1 MVEVICIDDKNKPGQ
16 IPAKYWIKEG
26 EKVHITLV
34 TFHPLQEGGIQGCE
48 IYEKPLPIEECA
60 PYNFWKLSR
69 FGITP
74 NNLEALVVLIKQST
88 ELNDVDVRQLIEET
102 ELQTLEV

>member
-1 MVEVICIDDKNKPGQ
+1 MVQVICIDDKNKPES
-16 IPAKYWIKEG
+16 IPEKYWIKEG

-48 IYEKPLPIEECA
+48 LYEKPLPIEYCH

-69 FGITP
+69 FGITGE
-74 NNLEALVVLIKQST
+74 NLEALIELIKLST
-88 ELNDVDVRQLIEET
+88 ELNDVDVKKLIDES
-102 ELQTLEV
+102 ELVSI

>member
-1 MVEVICIDDKNKPGQ
+1 MVEVICIDDKNKPEE
-16 IPAKYWIKEG
+16 IPARFWIKEG

-34 TFHPLQEGGIQGCE
+34 TFHPLQDGGIQGCE
-48 IYEKPLPIEECA
+48 LYEKPLPLEHCA

-74 NNLEALVVLIKQST
+74 DNLEALIELIKHST
-88 ELNDVDVRQLIEET
+88 ELNEVDIRHLIEET
-102 ELQTLEV
+102 ELQTI

>member
-1 MVEVICIDDKNKPGQ
+1 MVEVICIDDKNKPQQ
-16 IPAKYWIKEG
+16 IPQKYWIKEG

-34 TFHPLQEGGIQGCE
+34 TLHPHQEGGIQGCE
-48 IYEKPLPIEECA
+48 LYEKPLPIEECA

-74 NNLEALVVLIKQST
+74 DNLRALIELIMAST
-88 ELNDVDVRQLIEET
+88 ELNEVDVHQLLEEAQ
-102 ELQTLEV
+102 LQSLEV

>member
-1 MVEVICIDDKNKPGQ
+1 MVEVICIDDKNKPAE
-16 IPAKYWIKEG
+16 IPARFWIKEG

-34 TFHPLQEGGIQGCE
+34 TFHPKQEGGIQGCE
-48 IYEKPLPIEECA
+48 LYEKPLPLEHCA

-74 NNLEALVVLIKQST
+74 ENLEALIALIKEST
-88 ELNDVDVRQLIEET
+88 ELNDVDVRQLVKES
-102 ELQTLEV
+102 ELQEI